1 MAPQYYNHN
10 PPFFCHPHSLH
21 ELPWMFWVLT
31 FPTFP
36 HDQGDSHSTTR
47 REQSNQNVLLPNLGW
62 CLFDCLPSFHV
73 ECCMHLCKLSSSIHL
88 FVVHFVTCHLLLT
101 SQRFCSQKLF
111 LLVTVWVFFFSPVS
125 KHISQCLAWSS
136 HFSQSPSLVKPVYL
150 ADKHFGT
157 SYLLFLMP
165 LTYSFFGIQMSTG
178 RIKWKEACEV
188 NSPVS
193 APIIG
198 NVFVEL
204 QLSGAHRMSC
214 GLWQLLN
221 ENISV
226 TIRTKL
232 GCFNVMSRWL
242 RAEKVNSLSLTQ
254 EPFKHRRPV
263 LQTVKV

>member
-1 MAPQYYNHN
+1 M
-10 PPFFCHPHSLH
+10 SLW
-21 ELPWMFWVLT
+21 LSAQFSCWVL
-31 FPTFP
+31 
-36 HDQGDSHSTTR
+36 HASLQV
-47 REQSNQNVLLPNLGW
+47 VLLYSPLCGPL
-62 CLFDCLPSFHV
+62 CHLPSSAYFP
-73 ECCMHLCKLSSSIHL
+73 EIL
-88 FVVHFVTCHLLLT
+88 FPEAFPASHGLG
-101 SQRFCSQKLF
+101 
-111 LLVTVWVFFFSPVS
+111 FFSSPVS

-232 GCFNVMSRWL
+232 GCFNVRSHWLKSRESQL
-242 RAEKVNSLSLTQ
+242 FVLNTRT
-254 EPFKHRRPV
+254 
-263 LQTVKV
+263 LQT